1 MSQEKLEVDPVAA
14 GDASPLLEDVQPRT
28 YSHKEIMTIFSGLML
43 AMLLAALDQT
53 IVSTALPRIVSQL
66 GGVSHLSWIVTA
78 YLLASTIVTPLYGK
92 ISDLYGRKRI
102 FQFAIVLFLIGSA
115 LSGLS
120 QNVYQLI
127 AFRAIQ
133 GLGGGGLFALA
144 LAIIGDIVPPRERGR
159 YQGYTGGVFA
169 FASVGGPLIGGFL
182 TDAISWRWI
191 FYVNIPIGIAALV
204 VTSAVLKLSTRRV
217 EHSVDYLG
225 AALVAGGSGGVLL
238 VTVWGG
244 STYPWTSWQ
253 VISLAFVSVA
263 LLVLFV
269 WRQAVAREP
278 ILPLRLFRNRSFSV
292 SSLVAFLVGLAL
304 FGAVIFLPEYQ
315 QLVLGDSAIK
325 SGLALTPLTLGIV
338 VGSVGSG
345 QLTTKT
351 GKYKIFP
358 ILGMP
363 ILILGFVILAH
374 LTLTTSYVVMAI
386 AMAIVGLGLGLSIQ
400 IVVLATQN
408 AVEFKDMGTAT
419 SAITFFRSLGGSLG
433 TSIFGSILI
442 NRLVYN
448 FHRYLPSTLHG
459 SKISPSS
466 LAGASQLNGL
476 SPVVRNG
483 VLQSFVHSID
493 AVFLWAVP
501 FAALALIAAI
511 FLPELPLRSRGPVLP
526 AE

>member
-1 MSQEKLEVDPVAA
+1 MSKQNLKVTSSEVSAASAVEDDP
-14 GDASPLLEDVQPRT
+14 QPRT
-28 YSHKEIMTIFSGLML
+28 YTHREIMTIFSGLML

-120 QNVYQLI
+120 QNVYELI
-127 AFRAIQ
+127 AFRALQ

-204 VTSAVLKLSTRRV
+204 VTSAVLKLSVRRV

-225 AALVAGGSGGVLL
+225 AGLVAGGSGGVLL

-244 STYPWTSWQ
+244 ATYPWGSWQ
-253 VISLAFVSVA
+253 VISLSIVSV
-263 LLVLFV
+263 VLIGLFI
-269 WRQAVAREP
+269 WRQSTAREP
-278 ILPLRLFRNRSFSV
+278 ILPLKLFRNRTFSV

-315 QLVLGDSAIK
+315 QLVLGDSATK

-345 QLTTKT
+345 QLTTRT

-363 ILILGFVILAH
+363 ILILGFLILSR
-374 LTLTTSYVVMAI
+374 LTLTTSYALMAV

-442 NRLVYN
+442 NRLAYN
-448 FHRYLPSTLHG
+448 FHRYLPPSSGG
-459 SKISPSS
+459 SKISPES

-476 SPVVRNG
+476 STVVRTG

-501 FAALALIAAI
+501 FAALALLAAI
-511 FLPELPLRSRGPVLP
+511 FLPELPLRSRGPAVM